1 MVTID
6 RERLLSKKQNN
17 KASAEGARLPKEA
30 MLLRDIVKFT
40 KQFLDAFRPY
50 GPISK
55 ACQGP
60 RDPPNRINVDFYKT
74 IEHNAQDLHAVPNS
88 NLH

>member
-6 RERLLSKKQNN
+6 RERLLSEKQNN

-60 RDPPNRINVDFYKT
+60 RDPP
-74 IEHNAQDLHAVPNS
+74 Q
-88 NLH
+88 

>member
-6 RERLLSKKQNN
+6 RERLLSEKQNN
-17 KASAEGARLPKEA
+17 EASAEGARLLKEA

-40 KQFLDAFRPY
+40 EQSLDAFRPY

-55 ACQGP
+55 AC
-60 RDPPNRINVDFYKT
+60 
-74 IEHNAQDLHAVPNS
+74 
-88 NLH
+88 